1 MSATAKSRCAA
12 TSSGCDADV
21 AIRLQDSPLDL
32 IERLDLTYPRLLG
45 QIVEGEPLAPHDA
58 VNDLALLDQHD
69 RLTLQKRAQAANTE
83 TQIGDPHPCKMP
95 IVDTTMTTPLTDRS
109 F

>member
-1 MSATAKSRCAA
+1 MLRCGLL
-12 TSSGCDADV
+12 SGV
-21 AIRLQDSPLDL
+21 SGP
-32 IERLDLTYPRLLG
+32 
-45 QIVEGEPLAPHDA
+45 PHDA

-83 TQIGDPHPCKMP
+83 IQIGDPHPCKMP